1 MKKILLTLMISPF
14 LAFGQGTV
22 DFEDVTLPTSYQDGS
37 FDVGGTTYTYG
48 HSRDHDGYP
57 IDGAGLLLRR
67 ASDSYFEWTSNNGV
81 GQVTFEYRKAYTG
94 GSIRQLELLVNG
106 TQVALS
112 PEFGGGSGEQ
122 ADIYTFTHAVNED
135 GAVTIKIKNEGNAT
149 QNKQI
154 VIDNVVWT
162 AFDAT
167 QVCEAPTDLAVTNI
181 TESSADVSWT
191 AGGTETEWIVVYG
204 PTGFDITDYDSNA
217 DVTELTVTAPAATLS
232 DLEEGTGYDVYVIAI
247 CGTDLESNAVNT
259 TFTTE
264 TTSVPTC
271 DAPTGLTVDN
281 ISETGADVTW
291 TAGGTETEWLVVYGP
306 TGFDINDYASN
317 ADVEE
322 VTVTAPETTLSG
334 LTDGEKYDVYVIAK
348 CADDLYSDELGPETF
363 TTKTSSI
370 DKQLFESFSFYPNP
384 IQNVIN
390 LKSGSNI
397 EYVQVYDMLGKNVI
411 EVAPNALSVELN
423 TSKLQKG
430 VYIMKVTIKG
440 TQETFRIVK
449 K

>member
-48 HSRDHDGYP
+48 HSRDQENFP
-57 IDGAGLLLRR
+57 IIGQGLMLRR
-67 ASDSYFEWTSNNGV
+67 PSDSYFKWTSNNGV
-81 GQVTFEYRKAYTG
+81 GEVSFQYRKAYTG
-94 GSIRQLELLVNG
+94 GSIRQLELLVIEG
-106 TQVALS
+106 LDTTQAAVTA
-112 PEFGGGSGEQ
+112 EFGEGSGEQ
-122 ADIYTFTHAVNED
+122 TAIYDFSYAVNVQ
-135 GAVTIKIKNEGNAT
+135 GIVTIMIKNIGDEE
-149 QNKQI
+149 QNRQA
-154 VIDNVVWT
+154 VIDNLVWT

-167 QVCEAPTDLAVTNI
+167 QVCEAPTGLTVTNI
-181 TESSADVSWT
+181 SETGADVSWT
-191 AGGTETEWIVVYG
+191 AGGTENEWIVVYG
-204 PTGFDITDYDSNA
+204 PTEFDFADYTNNGNA
-217 DVTELTVTAPAATLS
+217 DVSEVTVTDTTETTLS
-232 DLEEGTGYDVYVIAI
+232 DL
-247 CGTDLESNAVNT
+247 
-259 TFTTE
+259 
-264 TTSVPTC
+264 
-271 DAPTGLTVDN
+271 
-281 ISETGADVTW
+281 
-291 TAGGTETEWLVVYGP
+291 
-306 TGFDINDYASN
+306 
-317 ADVEE
+317 
-322 VTVTAPETTLSG
+322 
-334 LTDGEKYDVYVIAK
+334 TDGEEYDVYVIAK
-348 CADDLYSDELGPETF
+348 CDDNEISDEVGPVSF

-397 EYVQVYDMLGKNVI
+397 EYVQVYDMLGKNVV

>member
-14 LAFGQGTV
+14 FAFGQGTV

-37 FDVGGTTYTYG
+37 FNVGGTTYTYG
-48 HSRDHDGYP
+48 HSRDQENFP
-57 IDGAGLLLRR
+57 IIGQGLMLRR
-67 ASDSYFEWTSNNGV
+67 PSDSYFKWTSNNGV
-81 GQVTFEYRKAYTG
+81 GEVSFQYRKAYTG
-94 GSIRQLELLVNG
+94 GSIRQLELLVIEG
-106 TQVALS
+106 LDTTQAAVTA
-112 PEFGGGSGEQ
+112 EFGEGSGEQ
-122 ADIYTFTHAVNED
+122 ADIYTFTHAVNVQ
-135 GAVTIKIKNEGNAT
+135 GVVTIMIKNIGDVE
-149 QNKQI
+149 QNRQA
-154 VIDNVVWT
+154 VIDNLVWT
-162 AFDAT
+162 AFSGTSSSCD
-167 QVCEAPTDLAVTNI
+167 APTDLAVTNI
-181 TESSADVSWT
+181 TETSADVS
-191 AGGTETEWIVVYG
+191 
-204 PTGFDITDYDSNA
+204 
-217 DVTELTVTAPAATLS
+217 
-232 DLEEGTGYDVYVIAI
+232 
-247 CGTDLESNAVNT
+247 
-259 TFTTE
+259 
-264 TTSVPTC
+264 
-271 DAPTGLTVDN
+271 
-281 ISETGADVTW
+281 W

-306 TGFDINDYASN
+306 AGFDFSDYENNND
-317 ADVEE
+317 
-322 VTVTAPETTLSG
+322 VTVITTTDNPYSITDLDAET
-334 LTDGEKYDVYVIAK
+334 EYDVYVIAK
-348 CADDLYSDELGPETF
+348 CDDDLYSDEVGPETF

>member
-1 MKKILLTLMISPF
+1 MISPF

-37 FDVGGTTYTYG
+37 FEVGGTTYTYG
-48 HSRDHDGYP
+48 HSRDQENFP
-57 IDGAGLLLRR
+57 IIGQGLMLRR
-67 ASDSYFEWTSNNGV
+67 PSDSYFKWTSNNGV
-81 GQVTFEYRKAYTG
+81 GEVSFQYRKAYTG
-94 GSIRQLELLVNG
+94 GSIRQLELLVIEG
-106 TQVALS
+106 LDTTQAAVTA
-112 PEFGGGSGEQ
+112 EFGEGSGEQ
-122 ADIYTFTHAVNED
+122 TAIYDFSYAVNVQ
-135 GAVTIKIKNEGNAT
+135 GIVTIMIKNIGDVE
-149 QNKQI
+149 QNRQA
-154 VIDNVVWT
+154 VIDNLVWT

-167 QVCEAPTDLAVTNI
+167 QVCEAPTGLTVTNI

-204 PTGFDITDYDSNA
+204 PTEFDITDYASNT
-217 DVTELTVTAPAATLS
+217 DVTELTVTALAATLS
-232 DLEEGTGYDVYVIAI
+232 DL
-247 CGTDLESNAVNT
+247 
-259 TFTTE
+259 
-264 TTSVPTC
+264 
-271 DAPTGLTVDN
+271 DA
-281 ISETGADVTW
+281 
-291 TAGGTETEWLVVYGP
+291 ETE
-306 TGFDINDYASN
+306 
-317 ADVEE
+317 
-322 VTVTAPETTLSG
+322 
-334 LTDGEKYDVYVIAK
+334 YDVYVIAK
-348 CADDLYSDELGPETF
+348 CDDNEISDEVGPVSF